1 MLLLAGLMGVLAIGA
16 TALVWFETSSRRR
29 TDQDADTPH
38 PSSAEAESKTVE
50 GIADGGDE
58 DLIELAADLAEAV
71 PMTPPAT
78 HVHEMDDPFMGGG
91 WLLDDEDE
99 DEDTA
104 DDDMVG
110 AVGTIGVVNDTPVF
124 FDAALSDEPAEP
136 TETEEAASDTLHPAL
151 MQQHQENVADFLPDR
166 DRLVVVFD
174 DTADP
179 DPELAI
185 ETDGVSSH
193 VTLNGVRIA
202 TVDVSEGLTLD
213 HIALVPESGLHGQD
227 YATTESAAA

>member
-29 TDQDADTPH
+29 ADQDADTPH
-38 PSSAEAESKTVE
+38 PSPTEAENKTVE
-50 GIADGGDE
+50 DTADGGDE

-99 DEDTA
+99 DDDTA
-104 DDDMVG
+104 DDDVVG
-110 AVGTIGVVNDTPVF
+110 SVGTIGVVNDTPVF
-124 FDAALSDEPAEP
+124 FDAALSEELAET

-179 DPELAI
+179 DPELGV

-202 TVDVSEGLTLD
+202 TVDVSEGLTLE